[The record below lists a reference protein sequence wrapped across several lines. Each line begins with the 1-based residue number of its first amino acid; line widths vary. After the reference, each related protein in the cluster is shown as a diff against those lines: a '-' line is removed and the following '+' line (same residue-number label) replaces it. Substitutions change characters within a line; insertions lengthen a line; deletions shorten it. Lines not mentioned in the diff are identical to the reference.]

1 VLDINSIIGYNKGM
15 KLKSLKGYIV
25 EEKNTHMEHLEDLI
39 FNEGSAG
46 TKKAINFI
54 KDLRDML
61 AGHSASKI
69 TATVKWDGAPAI
81 FAGID
86 PRDGKFFIAKKGV
99 FNKEPKIYKTNK
111 EIDADTTG
119 DLAVKFKVA
128 LAELKKLGIK
138 SGVYQGDLMFTKS
151 DLKKETIE
159 GQNYITFHPNTIV
172 YAVPE
177 NSDLANK
184 IKQAKIGVVWHTTY
198 TGDSFETMKASF
210 GKSIVQHLTPVSSV
224 WMDDANYKDY
234 SGTATFTAAETT
246 VLNGLITKIQAKFNN
261 IKAEAIDAI
270 SDNEELLLQIKTYN
284 NTKIRSG
291 EGFVDT
297 KSHVKGLFDYI
308 HTKLEPKQKTEK
320 GKAAGEEKR
329 KAVLRYFSEHNP
341 QDIQDIFDLVNL
353 MTEAKDMI
361 VAKMNQAGHIS
372 TFLKTTNGFKTTGVE
387 GFVAIDHLKGGAV
400 KVINRMEFSR
410 SNFSADI
417 IKGWQR

>member
-1 VLDINSIIGYNKGM
+1 M

-46 TKKAINFI
+46 TKKAINFL

-61 AGHSASKI
+61 AGHSTSKI

-99 FNKEPKIYKTNK
+99 FNKEPKIYKTNA

-119 DLAVKFKVA
+119 DLAAKFKVA
-128 LAELKKLGIK
+128 LTELKKLGIK

-151 DLKKETIE
+151 DLKKETID
-159 GQNYITFHPNTIV
+159 GQKYITFHPNTIV

-177 NSDLANK
+177 NSDLANT

-210 GKSIVQHLTPVSSV
+210 GKSIVQHLKPTPSV

-246 VLNGLITKIQAKFNN
+246 VINGLINKAQTKFNG
-261 IKAEAIDAI
+261 IKLEALDAI
-270 SDNEELLLQIKTYN
+270 SQNEELLMQIKTYN

-291 EGFVDT
+291 EGFSDT
-297 KSHVKGLFDYI
+297 KAHVKGLFDYI
-308 HTKLEPKQKTEK
+308 HAKLEPKQKTEK

-329 KAVLRYFSEHNP
+329 KAVLKYFSEHNP
-341 QDIQDIFDLVNL
+341 QDIQDIFDLANA

>member
-1 VLDINSIIGYNKGM
+1 M

-61 AGHSASKI
+61 AGHSTSKI

-119 DLAVKFKVA
+119 DLAAKFKVA

-177 NSDLANK
+177 DSDLANK

-270 SDNEELLLQIKTYN
+270 SENEELLLQIKTYN

-308 HTKLEPKQKTEK
+308 HAKLEPKQKTEK

-341 QDIQDIFDLVNL
+341 QDIQAIFDLVNL